1 MIDLQALVASAR
13 VTLFASGNQS
23 GVAFDPAR
31 DMPSLAGKIILV
43 TGGAGDL
50 GKQVA
55 IEFARHNP
63 AHIYIADLPCAD
75 HGASVVSAIRDAAAP
90 APAPAT
96 DDDDKLSHVAIS
108 YLETDLASFES
119 VRSAAARFCEG
130 QDRLDI
136 AVLNAGIMR
145 VRPGTTA
152 EGYEIAFGI
161 NYLGHALLMR
171 LLMPTLLR
179 TADLPGADVR
189 VVAVSSEG
197 HVMAPK
203 EGILFESLKGPCE
216 DIKYYQR
223 YGQSKVAVI
232 GLARE
237 LAKWHPQIKVVA
249 VHPGRV
255 ITGMARGLQRESLLF
270 RATAPISPLFCVSP
284 AIGVRNHLWAATAPE
299 VESGKYYEPVGVPDK
314 ETAIAKDPGLSARLW
329 EWTEKE
335 LEGVV

>member
-1 MIDLQALVASAR
+1 MLDFQALIASAR
-13 VTLFASGNQS
+13 VTLFASGNQR

-31 DMPSLAGKIILV
+31 DIPSLAGKVILV

-55 IEFARHNP
+55 IEFARHKP
-63 AHIYIADLPCAD
+63 ARIYIADLPCAD
-75 HGASVVSAIRDAAAP
+75 HGASVVRGIRDAVADEHCAP
-90 APAPAT
+90 VT
-96 DDDDKLSHVAIS
+96 
-108 YLETDLASFES
+108 YLEIDLASFQS
-119 VRSAAARFCEG
+119 VSAAAAQLRAAE
-130 QDRLDI
+130 DRLDI

-179 TADLPGADVR
+179 TAELPGADVR

-203 EGILFESLKGPCE
+203 GGILFDKLKGPCE

-232 GLARE
+232 GFARE
-237 LAKWHPQIKVVA
+237 LAKRHPQIRVVA
-249 VHPGRV
+249 VHPGRI
-255 ITGMARGLQRESLLF
+255 ITGMARGLQKESLLF
-270 RATAPISPLFCVSP
+270 RATAPISPIFCVSP
-284 AIGVRNHLWAATAPE
+284 AIGVRNHLWAATAPG

-314 ETAIAKDPGLSARLW
+314 ETAVAKDPSLATRLW

-335 LEGVV
+335 LEGVA